1 MAKIDPRHLI
11 KNKLFFIFLLA
22 IIFGFI
28 AIGALRSNYST
39 MSKLRTEVSL
49 ADEQNGDAETALQK
63 LRTHVHSHMNANLS
77 SGNAAIKPPIQL
89 KHRYERLQATEAERV
104 KTVNTSVTA
113 EGERTC
119 GAQFPDGGFNPNRV
133 ACIQNYVA
141 QNAVKESTVAD
152 DLYKF
157 DFISPSWTPDLAGAS
172 LVMSIGFFAVFFVG
186 VAVIQIKKRY
196 L

>member
-1 MAKIDPRHLI
+1 M
-11 KNKLFFIFLLA
+11 LA
-22 IIFGFI
+22 VFFGFV
-28 AIGALRSNYST
+28 AVGALRSNYST
-39 MSKLRTEVSL
+39 MAKLRTEVNI
-49 ADEQNGDAETALQK
+49 ADEQNGDIETTLQK
-63 LRTHVHSHMNANLS
+63 LRTHVHSHMNTNLS

-89 KHRYERLQATEAERV
+89 KHRYERLQTTEAERV

-119 GAQFPDGGFNPNRV
+119 GAQFPGDGFNPNRV

-157 DFISPSWTPDLAGAS
+157 DFVSPSWTPDLAGVS